1 MTLTQDDGEQLGE
14 QLNGVAAAAA
24 AAAEMTVRRL
34 LHAAVWWWR
43 RRQKLTPQTS
53 SCLLVLYC
61 FQQAYKYLSNFIHH
75 QVIERKKTTKNIQ

>member
-1 MTLTQDDGEQLGE
+1 MTFTRDDSEQLGE

-24 AAAEMTVRRL
+24 AAMTDSPTPSSRRSL
-34 LHAAVWWWR
+34 VVASAT
-43 RRQKLTPQTS
+43 KLTPQTL

-75 QVIERKKTTKNIQ
+75 QVIERKNN